1 MSRQLPPD
9 CFLSFAEV
17 AEIIGLAEK
26 SIRHGEAGTDELLR
40 IKLGKRVVFS
50 FNDVQAWISRRINQA
65 HEERQREAAVAGQ
78 LAEKKAERLR
88 RKQFIKD
95 SVLRLIK

>member
-1 MSRQLPPD
+1 MSKNTPPD

-17 AEIIGLAEK
+17 AAIIGLAEK

-50 FNDVQAWISRRINQA
+50 FNDVQAWIERRKAQA
-65 HEERQREAAVAGQ
+65 REQREREAAAGDNVAQ
-78 LAEKKAERLR
+78 KLAERLR
-88 RKQFIKD
+88 RKQFVKD
-95 SVLRLIK
+95 MVKRMTR